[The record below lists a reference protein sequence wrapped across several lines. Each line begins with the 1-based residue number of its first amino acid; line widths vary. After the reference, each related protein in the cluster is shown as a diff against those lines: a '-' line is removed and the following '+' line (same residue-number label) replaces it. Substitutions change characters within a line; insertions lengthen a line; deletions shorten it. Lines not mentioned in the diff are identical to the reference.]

1 MERPAAALPGET
13 GEGGAAFLSLPP
25 SYWVAGLGQ
34 FLPGFAH
41 LQNGENDHLATFATK
56 V

>member
-1 MERPAAALPGET
+1 MERPAAALPGEM
-13 GEGGAAFLSLPP
+13 GEEGAAFLSLSP
-25 SYWVAGLGQ
+25 SHWVAGPGQ